1 MAWPRQQRSH
11 WGLRLTQNA
20 HFSLMT
26 HTKQVLL
33 VSFCD
38 ITAGIKASFQTQD
51 AHTHGLTDGR
61 TERQSDVEDE
71 IVI

>member
-1 MAWPRQQRSH
+1 
-11 WGLRLTQNA
+11 
-20 HFSLMT
+20 MT

-51 AHTHGLTDGR
+51 AHTHGLTDGH